1 MVSGTHAR
9 EADRIRSRSRVL
21 VLVNPLASER
31 HPGLAI
37 ALATAASELD
47 LLMPRGVDA
56 GLQFRAAAE
65 MVETGV
71 DAVVVC
77 GGDGTVAAG
86 LALTAGT
93 GIPLGIVPA
102 GTGNDFARAA
112 HIERSDPAGSLARLL
127 DGLRDG
133 ALRTCTVDALR
144 MSVVTRESGASNVW
158 VANSANIGFDALV
171 NARANTYRHLPVTG
185 RYLVALLRE
194 LPAFRPARFR
204 ISRDDQP
211 PRDRTATLI
220 CVQNGPWIG
229 GGIPLAPSADPRSG
243 TAVLSTVDRIPR
255 LVLAALFPLIYLRA
269 HRLLTPLCQH
279 RIERARITVP
289 SGVPV
294 YADGEEILPGSQDG
308 AEVEI
313 AVVPGAVRLIQGLP
327 DRQPPCGASW
337 RNE

>member
-1 MVSGTHAR
+1 METGTHAR
-9 EADRIRSRSRVL
+9 EAGRIRSPRRVL
-21 VLVNPLASER
+21 VLLNPLAADR
-31 HPGLAI
+31 HPGCAT
-37 ALATAASELD
+37 ALAAAAADLELLVPTGADAQLQFNTAAE
-47 LLMPRGVDA
+47 A
-56 GLQFRAAAE
+56 
-65 MVETGV
+65 VETGV

-86 LALTAGT
+86 FALTAGT

-112 HIERSDPAGSLARLL
+112 RIERGDPVGGLSRLL

-133 ALRTCTVDALR
+133 ALRSCTVDALH
-144 MSVVTRESGASNVW
+144 MTVTTPDSGQSHVW

-171 NARANTYRHLPVTG
+171 NARANTYRRLPVTG

-211 PRDRTATLI
+211 PQNLTATLI

-229 GGIPLAPSADPRSG
+229 GGIPLAPAADPRSG
-243 TAVLSTVDRIPR
+243 TAVMSTVDRIPR
-255 LVLAALFPLIYLRA
+255 LVLAGLFPLIYLRA
-269 HRLLTPLCQH
+269 HRLLAPLRQH
-279 RIERARITVP
+279 RVERLRVTVP

-294 YADGEEILPGSQDG
+294 YADGEEILAGTHRG
-308 AEVEI
+308 AEVAI
-313 AVVPGAVRLIQGLP
+313 AVMPGAVRLIQAAP
-327 DRQPPCGASW
+327 R
-337 RNE
+337 R